1 MLLGQIWT
9 HKTGCSWRSCECVWV
24 YFEGQLKLLF
34 SFLPRHTHILIER
47 RKKKYKFIQFDNS
60 HLLDMSTQ
68 HAQRYCPSKSL
79 EYRAI
84 SHTSLSCHSVT
95 TPRSSLNRS
104 LLSVSCQ
111 SSLPHFSACR
121 RSTVPEQPR
130 IPLNDSSAQHATS
143 AADKFGSIPFLSHL
157 LTSSSSQT
165 TFLSLC
171 FSWFSA
177 IISFYTLTLSS
188 IFSCHISVRVSWVKA
203 AKAHTCFC
211 QINLAIKKKN
221 WYKQQLEERH
231 GTHHHVN
238 ASQHLWHIMKAARW
252 KFSLSFSKCDF
263 LEIPR
268 GMYWHSAHSETEA
281 AVWSH
286 CHIIKVCGVLKTSTI
301 NDLKWLASTKT
312 MISSRHTDWHHWQIY
327 APPLRCD

>member
-9 HKTGCSWRSCECVWV
+9 HKTGCSWRSCEWVWV

-211 QINLAIKKKN
+211 QINLAIKKKIGTSN
-221 WYKQQLEERH
+221 SWRRDMALTTMSMLPSTCDTSWKQRGGNFLCPSPN
-231 GTHHHVN
+231 V
-238 ASQHLWHIMKAARW
+238 IFW
-252 KFSLSFSKCDF
+252 KYPAGCID
-263 LEIPR
+263 
-268 GMYWHSAHSETEA
+268 T
-281 AVWSH
+281 V
-286 CHIIKVCGVLKTSTI
+286 
-301 NDLKWLASTKT
+301 
-312 MISSRHTDWHHWQIY
+312 HT
-327 APPLRCD
+327 LRLRRRYEVTVT